1 MGEIFNKFIVNNRDL
16 KKSQLYLST
25 FAVMTDQLK
34 TSRRV
39 RSGELKS
46 LKDFVVDNL
55 LCAGR
60 QSYYQRIIIVSKH
73 KMDSNMRSIY
83 TNLYAETNKNVLED
97 KMTGLF
103 LIYRQFGVLLL
114 EGSEAVLGKF
124 IAKLSAIEEQCL
136 DQSNIVAIYNNA
148 NQVNSKKISNK
159 VLF

>member
-1 MGEIFNKFIVNNRDL
+1 
-16 KKSQLYLST
+16 
-25 FAVMTDQLK
+25 
-34 TSRRV
+34 
-39 RSGELKS
+39 
-46 LKDFVVDNL
+46 
-55 LCAGR
+55 
-60 QSYYQRIIIVSKH
+60 
-73 KMDSNMRSIY
+73 MDSNMRSIY

-136 DQSNIVAIYNNA
+136 DQSKIVAIYNNA
-148 NQVNSKKISNK
+148 NQVNSQKISNK